1 MTDLQQE
8 CTTNISEANM
18 NEREWLTTSEA
29 AKYAKISEKTLTR
42 AARLGKIKPGSDGR
56 RYRFTTE
63 MVDAFLLGA
72 SR

>member
-1 MTDLQQE
+1 
-8 CTTNISEANM
+8 M

-42 AARLGKIKPGSDGR
+42 AARLGKIKAGSDGR